1 MHGLYTECWRYEF
14 GGTWYCGDKSATLKL
29 EEEFCSR
36 FFVVFCVAL
45 VKHFGWNDWQD
56 YFQWQT
62 FGLMHLF
69 GLFLLC
75 LTFYIGHMTECADV
89 QMGM

>member
-1 MHGLYTECWRYEF
+1 MVLWGQECHIETLRGLLF
-14 GGTWYCGDKSATLKL
+14 KI
-29 EEEFCSR
+29 
-36 FFVVFCVAL
+36 FVVFCVAL

-62 FGLMHLF
+62 FGLMHVF

-89 QMGM
+89 QKCM